1 MMMTDIYAIDDVI
14 EQVAPLTHERLQLFE
29 QLQII
34 VPVQTPNGPRY
45 QALDIRRITLL
56 CELTDDFE
64 VNEDALV
71 IITSPLDQLHGAHE
85 RLDRV
90 LEAVRAEPSET
101 QLRVS
106 QRLASFDAG

>member
-1 MMMTDIYAIDDVI
+1 MTGIYAFNEVIDQI
-14 EQVAPLTHERLQLFE
+14 ASLTRDRLQLFE

-34 VPVQTPNGPRY
+34 VPVQTPDGPRY

-71 IITSPLDQLHGAHE
+71 IITSLLDQLHGANARLE
-85 RLDRV
+85 RILN
-90 LEAVRAEPSET
+90 AVNAEPSET
-101 QLRVS
+101 KR
-106 QRLASFDAG
+106 RLAEIIANG

>member
-1 MMMTDIYAIDDVI
+1 MTGIYAFDEVIDQI
-14 EQVAPLTHERLQLFE
+14 ASLTRDRLQLFE

-34 VPVQTPNGPRY
+34 VPVQTPDGPRY

-71 IITSPLDQLHGAHE
+71 IITSLLDQLHGANA
-85 RLDRV
+85 RLDRI
-90 LEAVRAEPSET
+90 LNAVSAEPSET
-101 QLRVS
+101 K
-106 QRLASFDAG
+106 QRLAEIIANG